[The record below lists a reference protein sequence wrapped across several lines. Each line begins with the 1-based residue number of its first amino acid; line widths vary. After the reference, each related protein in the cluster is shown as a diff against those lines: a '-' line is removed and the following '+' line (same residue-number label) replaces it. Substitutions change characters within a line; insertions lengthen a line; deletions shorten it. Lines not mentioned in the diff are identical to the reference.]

1 MVGMMRLGPRAAAA
15 CQLAV
20 GAVLLVWGLVRGSIV
35 PRDFIVVDADAPTD
49 RKLYESIVAAMQ
61 GSGGRDPVGYYEAVA
76 QQQHAIGAP
85 TSPVFTVREPTL
97 AWLVAAIGESAAGVL
112 LGVVALVALVLA
124 AQLLDSVTDTRWAWY
139 PATLLSGLGILW
151 LALPGRL
158 WFHEVWAG
166 LLLLVAL
173 ALLRSRWWCSALPV
187 ALLAVIVREM
197 AIVLPV
203 ACILVALWR
212 RRLRETVAWGGV
224 LVLSVGFFAW
234 HAWQVHEQVPPH
246 ATGPGWTGLEG
257 WPFVVNAT
265 WFSSPLWLA
274 PVAVAAVLTVLAGL
288 GWTGRLGRTLP
299 EGAVMLLLVAVAVA
313 LGGRP
318 DNLYWGALWVPVL
331 ALGLV
336 PGVRRLG
343 DLLLVVRGRP
353 ARSRLEVGGSGVEYA
368 LVLAL
373 VSTVIVAVVVV
384 FGPMTI
390 EYVSGL
396 RLFD

>member
-1 MVGMMRLGPRAAAA
+1 MVRMMRLGPRAAAA

-20 GAVLLVWGLVRGSIV
+20 GAVLLAWGLVRGSIV
-35 PRDFIVVDADAPTD
+35 PRDFIVVDTDAPTD
-49 RKLYESIVAAMQ
+49 AKLYESIVAAMQ

-97 AWLVAAIGESAAGVL
+97 AWLVATIGESAAAVL
-112 LGVVALVALVLA
+112 LGVVALAALVLA
-124 AQLLDSVTDTRWAWY
+124 AHLLDSVTDTRWAWY

-166 LLLLVAL
+166 LLVLVAVVV
-173 ALLRSRWWCSALPV
+173 LRSRWWWAALPV
-187 ALLAVIVREM
+187 ALLAVMVREM

-203 ACILVALWR
+203 ACLLVALWR
-212 RRLRETVAWGGV
+212 RRPREVAAWGAV
-224 LVLSVGFFAW
+224 LVLAIGFFAW
-234 HAWQVHEQVPPH
+234 HAWQVREHVPPH
-246 ATGPGWTGLEG
+246 ATGPGWTGLQG

-265 WFSSPLWLA
+265 WFSSPVWLA
-274 PVAVAAVLTVLAGL
+274 PVATAAVLTVLAGL
-288 GWTGRLGRTLP
+288 GWTGRLGRALP
-299 EGAVMLLLVAVAVA
+299 QGAVLLLLVAVAVA

-336 PGVRRLG
+336 PGLTRLVELG
-343 DLLLVVRGRP
+343 VAVRGPRVP
-353 ARSRLEVGGSGVEYA
+353 QRSETGASGVEYA
-368 LVLAL
+368 LVVGL
-373 VSTVIVAVVVV
+373 VSTLIIAAVVV
-384 FGPMTI
+384 FGPMTVD
-390 EYVSGL
+390 YVAGL
-396 RLFD
+396 NLFD

>member
-1 MVGMMRLGPRAAAA
+1 MVRMMRLGPRAAAA
-15 CQLAV
+15 CQLAA

-35 PRDFIVVDADAPTD
+35 PPDFIVVDTDAPTD
-49 RKLYESIVAAMQ
+49 AKLYESIVAAMQ

-97 AWLVAAIGESAAGVL
+97 AWLVATIGESTAAVL
-112 LGVVALVALVLA
+112 LGVVALAALVLA
-124 AQLLDSVTDTRWAWY
+124 ARLLDSVTDTRWAWY
-139 PATLLSGLGILW
+139 SATLLSGLGILW

-166 LLLLVAL
+166 LLVLVAVVV
-173 ALLRSRWWCSALPV
+173 LRSRWWWLALPV
-187 ALLAVIVREM
+187 ALLAVMVREM

-203 ACILVALWR
+203 ACLLVALWQR
-212 RRLRETVAWGGV
+212 RAREVAAWGAV
-224 LVLSVGFFAW
+224 LVLAVGFFAW
-234 HAWQVHEQVPPH
+234 HAYQVHEQVPPH
-246 ATGPGWTGLEG
+246 ATGPGWTGLQG

-274 PVAVAAVLTVLAGL
+274 PVAAAAVLTVLAGL
-288 GWTGRLGRTLP
+288 GWTGRLGRARP
-299 EGAVMLLLVAVAVA
+299 QGAVLLLLVAVAVA

-336 PGVRRLG
+336 PGLTRLVE
-343 DLLLVVRGRP
+343 LATALRGRQVP
-353 ARSRLEVGGSGVEYA
+353 LRSETGASGVEYA
-368 LVLAL
+368 LVVGL
-373 VSTVIVAVVVV
+373 VTTLVIAAVVV
-384 FGPMTI
+384 FGPMAVD
-390 EYVSGL
+390 YVAGL
-396 RLFD
+396 SLFD

>member
-61 GSGGRDPVGYYEAVA
+61 GSGGRDPIGYYEAVA

-97 AWLVAAIGESAAGVL
+97 AWVVASIGETAAAVL

-124 AQLLDSVTDTRWAWY
+124 VQLLDAVTDTRWEWY
-139 PATLLSGLGILW
+139 PATLVAGLGVLW

-166 LLLLVAL
+166 LLLLLAVAV
-173 ALLRSRWWCSALPV
+173 LRSRWWWAALPI
-187 ALLAVIVREM
+187 ALLAVMVREM

-203 ACILVALWR
+203 ACLLVALWQR
-212 RRLRETVAWGGV
+212 RRREVAAWSVV
-224 LVLSVGFFAW
+224 LVLAVGFFAW
-234 HAWQVHEQVPPH
+234 HAWQVHEHVPPY
-246 ATGPGWTGLEG
+246 ATGPGWTGLQG

-274 PVAVAAVLTVLAGL
+274 PAVVAAVVTVLAGL
-288 GWTGRLGRTLP
+288 GWTGRLGRAVP
-299 EGAVMLLLVAVAVA
+299 EGIVLLLLVAVAVA

-318 DNLYWGALWVPVL
+318 DNLYWGALWVPL
-331 ALGLV
+331 LSLGLV
-336 PGVRRLG
+336 PGLRRVRE
-343 DLLLVVRGRP
+343 LLTAL
-353 ARSRLEVGGSGVEYA
+353 RSRRAPVRSEAGGSGVEYA
-368 LVLAL
+368 LVLGFVTTA
-373 VSTVIVAVVVV
+373 IVAVVVV
-384 FGPMTI
+384 FGPMTVD
-390 EYVSGL
+390 YVGGL

>member
-1 MVGMMRLGPRAAAA
+1 MVRMMRLGPRAAAA

-35 PRDFIVVDADAPTD
+35 PRDFIVVDTDAPTD
-49 RKLYESIVAAMQ
+49 AKLYESIVAAMQ

-97 AWLVAAIGESAAGVL
+97 AWLVATIGESTAAVL
-112 LGVVALVALVLA
+112 LGVVALAALVLVA
-124 AQLLDSVTDTRWAWY
+124 RLLDSVTDTRWAWY
-139 PATLLSGLGILW
+139 SATLLSGLGILW

-166 LLLLVAL
+166 LLVLVAVVV
-173 ALLRSRWWCSALPV
+173 LRSRWWWLALPV
-187 ALLAVIVREM
+187 ALLAVMVREM

-203 ACILVALWR
+203 ACLLVALWR
-212 RRLRETVAWGGV
+212 RRPREVAAWGAV
-224 LVLSVGFFAW
+224 LVLAIGFFAW
-234 HAWQVHEQVPPH
+234 HAWQVREHVPPH
-246 ATGPGWTGLEG
+246 ATGPGWTGLQG

-274 PVAVAAVLTVLAGL
+274 PVAAAAVLTVLSGL
-288 GWTGRLGRTLP
+288 GWTGRLGQTLP
-299 EGAVMLLLVAVAVA
+299 QGAALLLLVAVAVA

-336 PGVRRLG
+336 PGLTRLVE
-343 DLLLVVRGRP
+343 LAAALRGRQVP
-353 ARSRLEVGGSGVEYA
+353 LRAETGASGVEYA
-368 LVLAL
+368 LVVGL
-373 VSTVIVAVVVV
+373 VTTLVIAAVVV
-384 FGPMTI
+384 FGPMTVD
-390 EYVSGL
+390 YVAGL
-396 RLFD
+396 NLFD